1 MIKPEQIPDEV
12 VEAAA
17 KAEYEVWRH
26 DCAGELELDLE
37 MYRLW
42 DQLEPDEQERWCGQ
56 SRAAIAAALN
66 AWPGVKLENLCSWV
80 MDGPDLPYVEETASI
95 ILPLPQQARDE

>member
-1 MIKPEQIPDEV
+1 MIDPDQIPDEV
-12 VEAAA
+12 VESAA
-17 KAEYEVWRH
+17 KVEYEVWRH
-26 DCAGELELDLE
+26 DCAGELDLDLE

-66 AWPGVKLENLCSWV
+66 AWPALEVC
-80 MDGPDLPYVEETASI
+80 YF
-95 ILPLPQQARDE
+95 LPQGRTITLPFPNVSKYPRKEGDA